1 MKFSKRMRA
10 ATALVACAAVGA
22 AGGIA
27 GSAAAPSKSASAKP
41 SALHRMAGRMRV
53 GLGPGRAVHAERVVL
68 NKAGDAFITETEDSG
83 KVKAVSGSDVT
94 ITEAIGSVTYKDVTL
109 TIPSG
114 ATIVRNGK
122 SAAVGDLQAGDR
134 IHVSQSSDG
143 TFAFAA
149 DATFRPRLGR
159 GPGGPGGPGDRDGP
173 HPGGPWHP

>member
-10 ATALVACAAVGA
+10 ATALAACAAVGA

-41 SALHRMAGRMRV
+41 SATSPMHRMAGRMRV
-53 GLGPGRAVHAERVVL
+53 GPGPGRAVHAERVVL

-114 ATIVRNGK
+114 ATIIRNGK
-122 SAAVGDLQAGDR
+122 TAAVGDLQAGDR

-149 DATFRPRLGR
+149 DATFRPRFGR
-159 GPGGPGGPGDRDGP
+159 GPDRRHGPPPGA
-173 HPGGPWHP
+173 PWHP